1 MNWFKLL
8 LHDLR
13 CGVFRVRY
21 FMAALLS
28 MIPCIGFLHNATLM
42 EVSPS
47 WMDYLLMTFR
57 GSAPVDPSN
66 PIDIRS
72 LPYDWLL
79 MVGAC
84 LFLNLDY
91 MLLDL
96 TNNGQQ
102 VMIRS
107 RSRQV
112 WFLSKCAWNL
122 SASAIYFLLIGL
134 VELVFAAVSG
144 GIVSAENTTESY
156 MIIFGWVAFKPVQ
169 LSLQEGLILGLLLP
183 YLTVAALSIL
193 EMTLCL
199 IVKPV
204 LSFLICMALL
214 VLAVYVDS
222 PFVLGN
228 GAMTVRSSIIAADG
242 QNPLLVALVAVG
254 TILVCIIAGVV
265 AFKNSDVLGS
275 RE

>member
-1 MNWFKLL
+1 
-8 LHDLR
+8 
-13 CGVFRVRY
+13 
-21 FMAALLS
+21 
-28 MIPCIGFLHNATLM
+28 
-42 EVSPS
+42 
-47 WMDYLLMTFR
+47 
-57 GSAPVDPSN
+57 
-66 PIDIRS
+66 
-72 LPYDWLL
+72 
-79 MVGAC
+79 
-84 LFLNLDY
+84 
-91 MLLDL
+91 
-96 TNNGQQ
+96 
-102 VMIRS
+102 
-107 RSRQV
+107 
-112 WFLSKCAWNL
+112 
-122 SASAIYFLLIGL
+122 
-134 VELVFAAVSG
+134 
-144 GIVSAENTTESY
+144 

-183 YLTVAALSIL
+183 YLTVAALGIL

>member
-13 CGVFRVRY
+13 CGAFRVRY
-21 FMAALLS
+21 LIAALLVL
-28 MIPCIGFLHNATLM
+28 IPCMGFLHSATLV
-42 EVSPS
+42 EITPS

-57 GSAPVDPSN
+57 GGVPVDPSN
-66 PIDIRS
+66 PTDIRS

-84 LFLNLDY
+84 LFVNLDY

-102 VMIRS
+102 VIIRS
-107 RSRQV
+107 QSRYG